1 MLLEFVDVAKAYR
14 GGTRGVDG
22 VTLRLGP
29 GLVGLLGPNGAG
41 KSSLMR
47 IAATVTRPTSG
58 QVLFDGADAVA
69 RPDPLRRNLGYLPQD
84 FGVYPH
90 LSAREFLSYLA
101 AVKGLPAKAA
111 RTRIG
116 ELLELFGLAGAGRR
130 PLGKYSGGM
139 LRRVGIAQALLADPR
154 VLIVDEPTAGLDPEQ
169 RVLFRN
175 LLADL
180 AGDRVVLLST
190 HIVSDVE
197 SVASDIAIMAGGRL
211 RLRGSPQD
219 LLRQAEGLVWEMTV
233 PAGALAQLRR
243 AAPGQQMVRTDVR
256 GAGPPARRRRPR
268 PRTRCPPP
276 PDLEDAYLTIIHA
289 ERRPSPPRPCAA
301 RRRAAPGRR
310 GDESPGARRAGRGRL
325 PERHGRPAYLVTLA
339 AAIVLGYLAL
349 PPASSVWVVM
359 NAGGYRGVYNSAWT
373 GTVTAL
379 AGALWLMGAGFYV
392 VRSAIA
398 RDRADRRRPD
408 PRRHPAAQRRVPGG
422 QVPEQPDGPGLHGR
436 RAGGDRAG
444 PPAGPR
450 RVRRRRPRRP
460 AAAVRRC

>member
-1 MLLEFVDVAKAYR
+1 MLLELVDVAKAYR

-58 QVLFDGADAVA
+58 QVRFDGADAVA
-69 RPDPLRRNLGYLPQD
+69 RPDPLRRSLGYLPQD

-130 PLGKYSGGM
+130 PLGRYSGGM

-154 VLIVDEPTAGLDPEQ
+154 VLIVDEPTAGLDPEE

-175 LLADL
+175 LLSDL
-180 AGDRVVLLST
+180 AVDRVVLLST

-211 RLRGSPQD
+211 RQRGRPQD
-219 LLRQAEGLVWEMTV
+219 LLRQAEGLVWELTV
-233 PAGALAQLRR
+233 PAGALAQLRER
-243 AAPGQQMVRTDVR
+243 HLVSRMVRTESGVR
-256 GAGPPARRRRPR
+256 VRVLAPAPPSADAVPAA
-268 PRTRCPPP
+268 

-289 ERRPSPPRPCAA
+289 A
-301 RRRAAPGRR
+301 G
-310 GDESPGARRAGRGRL
+310 AGRSPRGPLRDD
-325 PERHGRPAYLVTLA
+325 PA
-339 AAIVLGYLAL
+339 
-349 PPASSVWVVM
+349 
-359 NAGGYRGVYNSAWT
+359 
-373 GTVTAL
+373 
-379 AGALWLMGAGFYV
+379 
-392 VRSAIA
+392 
-398 RDRADRRRPD
+398 
-408 PRRHPAAQRRVPGG
+408 Q
-422 QVPEQPDGPGLHGR
+422 
-436 RAGGDRAG
+436 
-444 PPAGPR
+444 
-450 RVRRRRPRRP
+450 VRR
-460 AAAVRRC
+460 